1 MYIHS
6 LYDNLYVYDIT
17 LLAPYSRFDVR
28 TNEYIYIYT
37 YIYRWYIYRR
47 HETNERNFWL
57 FAYYARALATLYRLW
72 RKGERRTKKSGGE
85 RVAEGRQRAVGQT
98 VRRRER
104 EGETVSWG
112 RRRKKGDTTEETFQM
127 CYRLLNK
134 FRVKLPDLVSTA
146 VAPAGRK
153 WRIKAANLPV
163 FIRLF
168 ARSSLRCTATLP
180 SPPLPPPPSPCP

>member
-1 MYIHS
+1 MYIH
-6 LYDNLYVYDIT
+6 
-17 LLAPYSRFDVR
+17 
-28 TNEYIYIYT
+28 IYIHT
-37 YIYRWYIYRR
+37 GDIYIYRR
-47 HETNERNFWL
+47 HETNGRNFWL

-98 VRRRER
+98 ARSGESER
-104 EGETVSWG
+104 G
-112 RRRKKGDTTEETFQM
+112 RRYRATTKEGDTTEETFQM

-163 FIRLF
+163 FIRLLVAPRVAAPLLF
-168 ARSSLRCTATLP
+168 PRRFRALARKECVYAFVG
-180 SPPLPPPPSPCP
+180 